1 MSPAR
6 PALIRLV
13 SSRYRELQGLVTM
26 MDAVWPLYMG
36 ALMVAATRLDGPY
49 ITPFVFAL
57 SAVPLVVVPIVHV
70 CWLRPRILAYYRSRF
85 RRVEG
90 PSPFRGPTTM
100 VQGVLVA
107 AILAE
112 AHNVAWL
119 SVTVVL
125 AAVGRLARLAVPM
138 ALAAG
143 CRRGHVDGCRDEP
156 DAVVSRGA
164 AASRSLGA
172 RGR

>member
-85 RRVEG
+85 GRVEG

-125 AAVGRLARLAVPM
+125 AAVGAWPAWIVWRDWPYRWHWLPAVV
-138 ALAAG
+138 AATWTAAG
-143 CRRGHVDGCRDEP
+143 M
-156 DAVVSRGA
+156 SRMPSYHA
-164 AASRSLGA
+164 
-172 RGR
+172 